1 MSVTLNELTIDTN
14 LSITNDK
21 LVETTINS
29 TAFIGAAVFTNT
41 GTVTESITVWRLGAS
56 GTESTSNYLV
66 KKDILPN
73 KSYSCDELIGQ
84 VISFG
89 SFISATTENAGST
102 DSGAVAVNISGTIAV

>member
-1 MSVTLNELTIDTN
+1 MSVTLSELTIDTN

-29 TAFIGAAVFTNT
+29 TAFVGAAVFTNT
-41 GTVTESITVWRLGAS
+41 GTVTESITVWRLS
-56 GTESTSNYLV
+56 SSNTESASNYLV

-73 KSYSCDELIGQ
+73 KSYSCDELVGQ

-89 SFISATTENAGST
+89 SFISATTENAGGT
-102 DSGAVAVNISGTIAV
+102 DSGAVSVNISGTIAV